1 MVSYELGNNKINKDS
16 IQKLPL
22 LITEFVWDK
31 S

>member
-16 IQKLPL
+16 IQKLHL